1 MHVKC
6 RLVLITIIQT
16 LQSLKKLSHA
26 NVVKLKEVIRE
37 NDVLY
42 FVFEYMQEN
51 LYQMIKDR
59 ETHFPETTIKQILLQ
74 VMSGLAFMHRH
85 GFFHRD
91 LKPENIL
98 CCGPDTIKIADF
110 GLAREIRSRPPY
122 TDYVSTRWYRAPE
135 VLLHSTRYNS
145 AIDIWA
151 VGCIMAELYTFR
163 PLFPGSS
170 EVDQLFKIC
179 SVLGTPEKSD
189 WNEGYRLASV
199 IQFQFPECPKVP
211 LDTLIT
217 RATEQ
222 GIELMIAMLQWD
234 PDKRPTAQQS
244 LRQPYFQSVSKG
256 RTSAMPNHLN
266 GGRALVTNT
275 TTTQQK
281 PTFGNNL
288 NDLNSIINSNR
299 ISQPPNYPPPN
310 PPINENTSDEL
321 VNDTTVSTGLEKVND
336 VFFNRHNEKELNG
349 LDHLSGSFKSL
360 NSKISTNNS
369 QRSRNQSE
377 KNSAESGVRQ
387 NGGSFFLHG
396 NGHGKDNSSEKSNGD
411 SGFNESKVYNVFS
424 KQNVLPSKRLQPTEE
439 NRVSAA
445 AARAKRTPIGQWGGG
460 TDSFEDD
467 ELATILG

>member
-1 MHVKC
+1 M
-6 RLVLITIIQT
+6 
-16 LQSLKKLSHA
+16 KKLSHA

-59 ETHFPETTIKQILLQ
+59 ETHFPELTIKQVLLQ

-98 CCGPDTIKIADF
+98 CSGPDIIKIADF

-145 AIDIWA
+145 AIDMWA

-170 EVDQLFKIC
+170 EVDQLFKVC
-179 SVLGTPEKSD
+179 SVLGTPEKND
-189 WNEGYRLASV
+189 WPEGYRLASV
-199 IQFQFPECPKVP
+199 IQFQFPDCPRVA

-217 RATEQ
+217 RSSEQ
-222 GIELMIAMLQWD
+222 GIELMSDMLQWD

-244 LRQPYFQSVSKG
+244 LRHPFFQSVTKG
-256 RTSAMPNHLN
+256 RTPAMPNQMS
-266 GGRALVTNT
+266 GRLPT
-275 TTTQQK
+275 TTTTIHSSDTQAQQQK
-281 PTFGNNL
+281 PFGNSL
-288 NDLNSIINSNR
+288 NDLNSIININR
-299 ISQPPNYPPPN
+299 ISQQQTEPPPQSHRKVEE
-310 PPINENTSDEL
+310 PAEL
-321 VNDTTVSTGLEKVND
+321 IESRNSEKIHD
-336 VFFNRHNEKELNG
+336 VFFNRLTEKHDGVALNDS
-349 LDHLSGSFKSL
+349 LKSMKLSRHSRNSDNNKNSAGSGTVQS
-360 NSKISTNNS
+360 STNN
-369 QRSRNQSE
+369 
-377 KNSAESGVRQ
+377 NSNYK
-387 NGGSFFLHG
+387 NGGSFFLHA
-396 NGHGKDNSSEKSNGD
+396 NKQVLDNLSEKSNGD

-424 KQNVLPSKRLQPTEE
+424 KQNVKRIPEEPT
-439 NRVSAA
+439 RVSAL
-445 AARAKRTPIGQWGGG
+445 AARAKRTPVGSWGGK
-460 TDSFEDD
+460 DSFEDD
-467 ELATILG
+467 ELASILG